1 MSVHV
6 VDGSRDLYTPWSVV
20 HSCNECRS
28 MYIATVVSGDT
39 DMEHR
44 LSGLDTSLGGVE
56 QALEAAT
63 NLAGKISIFELS
75 ISWLYVCP

>member
-20 HSCNECRS
+20 HSCNRCKS
-28 MYIATVVSGDT
+28 MYIATVVSGDI
-39 DMEHR
+39 DMEHH
-44 LSGLDTSLGGVE
+44 LSCVDTSLGGVE

-63 NLAGKISIFELS
+63 NFAGKSSTFELS
-75 ISWLYVCP
+75 MSQLYVCP